1 MDVLH
6 CRDNEVLFIFSGQ
19 QTMTTLNFAK
29 ASGKYTFTQSA
40 PINNQLFWSKKHMRA
55 TPFDFKEG
63 EDRSKF

>member
-1 MDVLH
+1 
-6 CRDNEVLFIFSGQ
+6 
-19 QTMTTLNFAK
+19 MTTLNFAK